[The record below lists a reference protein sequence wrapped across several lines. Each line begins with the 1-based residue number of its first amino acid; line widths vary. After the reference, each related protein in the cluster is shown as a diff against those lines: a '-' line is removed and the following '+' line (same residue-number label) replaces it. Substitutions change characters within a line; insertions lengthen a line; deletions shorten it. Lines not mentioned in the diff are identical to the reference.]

1 MIKVSGLRKS
11 FRGQPVLRG
20 VDLEVPD
27 GSITIIIGR
36 SGGGKSVFLKHLLGL
51 LHPDS
56 GRIEVDGVDVT
67 GLRGRA
73 LDEVRKRYGVVFQGG
88 ALFDSM
94 TCQENVAFPLREKL
108 RLTAA
113 EIARRTDAAL
123 DQVGLAGVG
132 DKYPEE
138 VSGGMRKRV
147 AIARALVTEP
157 EIVFFDE
164 PTTGLDPVLV
174 NTIHHLI
181 LDLHRRLRFTARHGQ
196 SRDPRDLR
204 DRGPGRY
211 AARRPDPGSGA
222 PGHDPGIAERNRAS
236 VHSRRTRHPGLSVTP
251 RRTAMERRVNIAVGI
266 FLVLGVLALGYLSI
280 KLGRVSLFGS
290 SGYPVSVDFPSVG
303 GLKTGSSVE
312 IAGVEIGRVESIGLA
327 DYQARVMLRLNRDV
341 KLQEDSIASIKT
353 KGLIGE
359 KFIRISPG
367 GSDKIIPPNG
377 RIREVEAPVDFEELL
392 SKYIFGKV

>member
-1 MIKVSGLRKS
+1 MR
-11 FRGQPVLRG
+11 
-20 VDLEVPD
+20 
-27 GSITIIIGR
+27 
-36 SGGGKSVFLKHLLGL
+36 
-51 LHPDS
+51 
-56 GRIEVDGVDVT
+56 
-67 GLRGRA
+67 
-73 LDEVRKRYGVVFQGG
+73 
-88 ALFDSM
+88 
-94 TCQENVAFPLREKL
+94 
-108 RLTAA
+108 
-113 EIARRTDAAL
+113 AL

-174 NTIHHLI
+174 NTIHQLI
-181 LDLHRRLRFTARHGQ
+181 LDLHRRLRFTAVMVSHEIPEIFEIADRVGMLHEGRIVEVGPPASDPGLARTGSCGSSSAANRTPGPERYPEEERPWSGAST
-196 SRDPRDLR
+196 SRSGSSWSWASWHWGIFRLNSAACR
-204 DRGPGRY
+204 SS
-211 AARRPDPGSGA
+211 AAR
-222 PGHDPGIAERNRAS
+222 
-236 VHSRRTRHPGLSVTP
+236 
-251 RRTAMERRVNIAVGI
+251 
-266 FLVLGVLALGYLSI
+266 GY
-280 KLGRVSLFGS
+280 V
-290 SGYPVSVDFPSVG
+290 VSVDFPSVG
-303 GLKTGSSVE
+303 GLKAGSSVE

-327 DYQARVMLRLNRDV
+327 DYQARVMLRLNRDI

-359 KFIRISPG
+359 KYVRISPG